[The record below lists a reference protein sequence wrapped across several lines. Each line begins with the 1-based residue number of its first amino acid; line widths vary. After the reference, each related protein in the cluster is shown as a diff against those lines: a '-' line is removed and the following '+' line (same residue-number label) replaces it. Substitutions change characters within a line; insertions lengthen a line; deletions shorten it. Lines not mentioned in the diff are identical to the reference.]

1 MGLFLDRFSFGDRPV
16 PTRAE
21 LEESLRASVGG
32 IGSLEG
38 YDVLA
43 DGRVELRCMLEPV
56 THAYAL
62 AFLVGRGG
70 VRTAFDSSEPVRAE
84 LPWFVS
90 RPWRDWPWTR
100 RWGIVL
106 GFHGGL
112 FATAVPGRRP
122 RT

>member
-1 MGLFLDRFSFGDRPV
+1 MGLFLDRFSFGERPP

-21 LEESLRASVGG
+21 LEESLRASVGST
-32 IGSLEG
+32 GSLEG

-70 VRTAFDSSEPVRAE
+70 VRTAFGSSEPLPTE
-84 LPWFVS
+84 LPWFVA
-90 RPWRDWPWTR
+90 RPWRAWPWTK
-100 RWGIVL
+100 RWRVVL
-106 GFHGGL
+106 GFHGSL
-112 FATAVPGRRP
+112 LATARVPASCSA
-122 RT
+122 